1 MATQGHLNNN
11 ENSDF
16 TDFFRLSYKDLK
28 RSGFL
33 ATLVAAN
40 QVIIGYVQPGG
51 AVSVCSVCEITQS
64 AGAADI
70 VFDVGVTGADP
81 DDFIDA
87 LDADGMTKVVYNTG
101 DALTVSGDD
110 GTLYVNNTASAVP
123 IYLEV
128 GGTVASLTAGEWVIC
143 WKAFDPNRFGVNPVV

>member
-1 MATQGHLNNN
+1 MATKGKLNNN
-11 ENSDF
+11 ESRDF

-28 RSGFL
+28 TAGFL
-33 ATLVAAN
+33 ATLGAAN
-40 QVIIGYVQPGG
+40 QVIIGYVPSGG
-51 AVSVCSVCEITQS
+51 AVSVCSVCKITS
-64 AGAADI
+64 AAGASDI

-87 LDADGMTKVVYNTG
+87 LDADALTKAAYNTG
-101 DALTVSGDD
+101 DVLTTSGDD

-128 GGTVASLTAGEWVIC
+128 GGTVANLTAGEWVIC
-143 WKAFDPNRFGVNPVV
+143 WKAFDPNRFGVNPVA

>member
-1 MATQGHLNNN
+1 MATKGKLNNN
-11 ENSDF
+11 EARDF

-28 RSGFL
+28 TSGFL
-33 ATLVAAN
+33 ATLGAAN
-40 QVIIGYVQPGG
+40 QVIIGYVPAGG

-87 LDADGMTKVVYNTG
+87 LDADGMTKAVYNTG

-128 GGTVASLTAGEWVIC
+128 GGTVANLTAGEWVIC